1 MLSCQHGMVNFEQ
14 SSDIPSQC
22 GVPEGFVLGP
32 VLFNYVQ
39 NCQLLTK
46 LTLTDNILLM
56 SYTV

>member
-1 MLSCQHGMVNFEQ
+1 MVNFEQ

-39 NCQLLTK
+39 HNLVKLLTK